1 MEGRGAAGRNLSLLL
16 NPICWFLGSS
26 GLRHGAFG
34 AAAATYSLSPL
45 PFQRRGGTHGHF
57 HRHRCHAGHDA
68 RREEGGRLRLR
79 QPNPGAALPDGTD
92 RCKRAAPRPWGCSPL
107 GFPSCSR
114 PHSPLQQLRVQLGVV
129 PGFGR
134 SAETEPCRGSLL
146 LGPAGCNHQLS
157 LAALGQIPAGIANKA
172 SEPSRGARRGPP
184 GS

>member
-1 MEGRGAAGRNLSLLL
+1 MEGGRAAGRNLSLLL
-16 NPICWFLGSS
+16 NPICCFLRSS
-26 GLRHGAFG
+26 RLQHGALG

-45 PFQRRGGTHGHF
+45 PFQRRGGTHRHF

-79 QPNPGAALPDGTD
+79 QPNPGTALPDGTD
-92 RCKRAAPRPWGCSPL
+92 RCKHAALLPWSFSLL

-114 PHSPLQQLRVQLGVV
+114 PHSPLQQLCVQLEVV

-134 SAETEPCRGSLL
+134 SAETELCRGSLS

-172 SEPSRGARRGPP
+172 SEPSRGACQGPP